1 MHYDF
6 DTVIERCNTNS
17 VKWDFCRELFGS
29 TEVLPMWVAD
39 MDFQVPQPVI
49 EALRAVAEHGVFGY
63 PRATSS
69 YYESV
74 IDWMKNRHNWDVN
87 KEWITCTPGVVP
99 ALNWLVKAFTKP
111 GDKVLLQ
118 APVYPP
124 FFKAIENNGCQVV
137 NNPLKLED
145 GQLLMDFVDLE
156 EKLSQGVKVML
167 LCSPHNPGGRVWSR
181 EELEQVGKLC
191 LKYGVIVVA
200 DEIHHDLV
208 FKGFRNTCFA
218 TLSKE
223 LAENCVVCTAPSKTF
238 NLAGLQV
245 ANIIIPNPKLR
256 SALRQVIEVN
266 GHYEPSIF
274 GLKGV
279 EAAYR
284 HGEDW
289 LEQLMAYLEGNLDYL
304 IDYFEANIPQVK
316 VIRPQGTY
324 LVWLDFRD
332 LGMETKALQ
341 RFLHQQA
348 KIGLN
353 SGHTFGQGGEGFQ
366 RMNIACPRKI
376 LAEGLTRLAQAVLK
390 HGAETQI

>member
-1 MHYDF
+1 
-6 DTVIERCNTNS
+6 
-17 VKWDFCRELFGS
+17 
-29 TEVLPMWVAD
+29 
-39 MDFQVPQPVI
+39 
-49 EALRAVAEHGVFGY
+49 
-63 PRATSS
+63 
-69 YYESV
+69 
-74 IDWMKNRHNWDVN
+74 
-87 KEWITCTPGVVP
+87 
-99 ALNWLVKAFTKP
+99 
-111 GDKVLLQ
+111 LLQ

-284 HGEDW
+284 HGEEW

-304 IDYFEANIPQVK
+304 MDYFEANIPQVK

-348 KIGLN
+348 KVGLN